1 MDDMLGFESGGWDDL
16 DWRDWAADT
25 WGGGGYD
32 WSGMPSYSSPETGG
46 GGFQTMG
53 GAQEYFSPADV
64 APGSGMYSVGGGDWN
79 PVQSMPQAYSEGM
92 VANQGGTLPGGSPMR
107 YTDPTTQYLNQRAAD
122 QSASWANHNATFPQG
137 GGSFMQPQGG
147 GGPRAAANQ
156 STVRQP
162 YQQISMGTPE
172 RTMYDLYTGI
182 LKNPSQLNANPA
194 YEYLYN
200 QGMQSLGRSLAAKR
214 MQYSGNAMQE
224 FQKTGQGIA
233 ANFANQMIPQYQAG
247 AREELSRFMGPAGL
261 LPQYAA
267 SNNSAIGR
275 ASAENMAGDSGG
287 MNFDPSM
294 FAGGG
299 GGGGQGATT
308 QIGMGGI
315 SQGYNPVGRMQG
327 GSLPTYPNTLAA
339 AYKEPDFMNVD
350 SVLASGDPNVP
361 VNW

>member
-16 DWRDWAADT
+16 DWRDWSADT

-32 WSGMPSYSSPETGG
+32 WSGMPAYSSPEMGGG

-53 GAQEYFSPADV
+53 GDQEYYSPADV
-64 APGSGMYSVGGGDWN
+64 APGSGMYSVGGGEWN
-79 PVQSMPQAYSEGM
+79 PVQSTPQTYSEGM
-92 VANQGGTLPGGSPMR
+92 VSGNTGYTPGGAS
-107 YTDPTTQYLNQRAAD
+107 AAD
-122 QSASWANHNATFPQG
+122 AWLASRQAASNASWANHNATFPQG

-147 GGPRAAANQ
+147 GGGGPRAAANQ
-156 STVRQP
+156 STLRQP

-275 ASAENMAGDSGG
+275 ASAESMLGDSGG

-299 GGGGQGATT
+299 GGQGAST

-327 GSLPTYPNTLAA
+327 GSLPTYSNTLSQ
-339 AYKEPDFMNVD
+339 AYGEPTPSFQYDGYD
-350 SVLASGDPNVP
+350 IAGGPAYG
-361 VNW
+361 